1 LALHV
6 DLTTVFMGDP
16 ANHST
21 RVGFASINVPAEPI
35 PPDLELPGKQPG
47 GQQQTPSGRRRAVG
61 ALAAVASGQFRKVGS
76 ASSF

>member
-1 LALHV
+1 
-6 DLTTVFMGDP
+6 MGILP
-16 ANHST
+16 ITQHAWA
-21 RVGFASINVPAEPI
+21 FASINVPAEPI